1 MKHPE
6 REEWVPFL
14 FGEATLETKKLLSA
28 HLKGCPE
35 CAAELDAWRRSLG
48 RLEKWEL
55 PSRSPHRAPVLAPV
69 FRWAAAA
76 AVVICAG
83 FIAGRLTSAPGITQA
98 DLRAA
103 VQAAVEN
110 ATAQTADAVAS
121 LETRIARVS
130 EVQSRQL
137 LEAFSQVFDQAREQD
152 RASLLAVLDRVER
165 EHLAD
170 YVALR
175 SDLETVAS
183 AADKEIRDARR
194 SILQLATND
203 QAEQPK

>member
-6 REEWVPFL
+6 RDEWVPFL
-14 FGEATLETKKLLSA
+14 FGEATLETKKRLSA

-35 CAAELDAWRRSLG
+35 CAAELEGWQRSLG

-55 PSRSPHRAPVLAPV
+55 PSGSPHGAPGLAPA

-76 AVVICAG
+76 AVVVCAG
-83 FIAGRLTSAPGITQA
+83 FAAGRLTSAPGITQA
-98 DLRAA
+98 NLRAE
-103 VQAAVEN
+103 VQAAVDS
-110 ATAQTADAVAS
+110 ATTQTTDAVAA
-121 LETRIARVS
+121 LENRIARVS
-130 EVQSRQL
+130 EAQSRQL

-152 RASLLAVLDRVER
+152 RTSILAVLQRVER
-165 EHLAD
+165 EHAAD

-203 QAEQPK
+203 QPDQPE